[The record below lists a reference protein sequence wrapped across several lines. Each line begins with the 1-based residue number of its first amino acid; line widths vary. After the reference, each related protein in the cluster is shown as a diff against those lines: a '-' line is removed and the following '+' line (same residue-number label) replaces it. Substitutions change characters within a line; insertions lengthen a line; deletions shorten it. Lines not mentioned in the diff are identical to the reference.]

1 MENKLEDKLPFNGQ
15 TASVVKFQHLMITV
29 IYLAMIVGLVST
41 IITTITLM
49 LVYKTQ
55 DQLLEGAI
63 IGLLTGL
70 GGVVI
75 WLVKN
80 APKALHKASDSMLK
94 LSNTRLEVE
103 LKKEEIELKR
113 SQIELEAEK
122 TKLEIARTKKKKEG
136 I

>member
-1 MENKLEDKLPFNGQ
+1 MEGKVEDNLPFNGQ
-15 TASVVKFQHLMITV
+15 TASVVKYQHLMITV
-29 IYLAMIVGLVST
+29 IYLTMIIGLVST

-75 WLVKN
+75 
-80 APKALHKASDSMLK
+80 
-94 LSNTRLEVE
+94 
-103 LKKEEIELKR
+103 
-113 SQIELEAEK
+113 
-122 TKLEIARTKKKKEG
+122 
-136 I
+136 